1 MPWMNSSTLSKR
13 MGNGLSR
20 DFNLNAFIG
29 YFGLSYYIYKPN
41 YEKTKSKRIEATFD
55 ITEKS
60 SKLK

>member
-1 MPWMNSSTLSKR
+1 MSLSISSKK

-20 DFNLNAFIG
+20 DFSLSGFIG
-29 YFGLSYYIYKPN
+29 YFGLSYYIYKSN